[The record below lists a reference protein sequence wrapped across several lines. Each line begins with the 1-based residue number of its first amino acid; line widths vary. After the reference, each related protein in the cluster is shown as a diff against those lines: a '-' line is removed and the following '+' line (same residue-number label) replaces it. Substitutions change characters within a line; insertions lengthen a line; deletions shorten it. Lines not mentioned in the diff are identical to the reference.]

1 MLFLVHYDRKQNKV
15 LSLKE
20 YQDEER
26 VLAYQDRLSMEK
38 LYARAND
45 AQEIVL
51 LEAVNKEQ
59 LRQTHPKYVPSTA
72 SEKIFLGAA
81 ILGVLAILT
90 R

>member
-1 MLFLVHYDRKQNKV
+1 MLFLVHYDRKQNEV

-26 VLAYQDRLSMEK
+26 EIAYQDRLAMEK

-51 LEAVNKEQ
+51 LEAVNREQ

-81 ILGVLAILT
+81 ILGALAILT
-90 R
+90 S

>member
-1 MLFLVHYDRKQNKV
+1 MLFLVHYDRKQNKMV
-15 LSLKE
+15 SLKE
-20 YQDEER
+20 YQEEER
-26 VLAYQDRLSMEK
+26 QLAYQDRLAMETIH
-38 LYARAND
+38 ARLD
-45 AQEIVL
+45 GSQEIVL

-81 ILGVLAILT
+81 IVGVLALLT

>member
-26 VLAYQDRLSMEK
+26 AIAYQDRLSMEK
-38 LYARAND
+38 LYSRAND
-45 AQEIVL
+45 TQEIVL
-51 LEAVNKEQ
+51 LEAVSKEQ

-81 ILGVLAILT
+81 IVGVLALLT
-90 R
+90 S